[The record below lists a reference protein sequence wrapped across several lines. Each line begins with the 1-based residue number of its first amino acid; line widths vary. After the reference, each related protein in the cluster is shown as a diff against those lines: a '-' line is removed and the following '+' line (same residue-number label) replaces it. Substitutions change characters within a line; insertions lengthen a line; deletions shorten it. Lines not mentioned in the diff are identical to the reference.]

1 MKNLVLGIV
10 LFIICKVG
18 AQTPASALADSLY
31 AVGNYSKALKVYET
45 NPQSASNY
53 LKIARAY
60 KGLGNKAQALEAYQI
75 SLKMDKEQPIATTE
89 YGKMLLTR
97 NKFAQA
103 DSIFGLLT
111 ARYPDNPEYYYQ
123 HGRALRK
130 LKRDTAI
137 RKEAFE
143 KRYVTAFAKAVSLD
157 STHLKAIGQLALYH
171 LQQSDYPEVEKL
183 CFKAL
188 ESDPENIEIMNLLAQ
203 NFYNRGFYT
212 EAVDWFEKL
221 VALGQKSAFI
231 HEKLGYGYYQER
243 MYELAIDQYNILLEY
258 DDEHY
263 GTYHILAKLYNHIKD
278 KEKAIEASEKALY
291 FKDLPLDDVYMTLGA
306 TYRLHKQWP
315 EAIEQF
321 QNAIKENPEQG
332 GAYHNLAICAD
343 NYYKDKKAV
352 VNLYQ
357 QFISKFDNNRKYV
370 YTVQLAQDRV
380 KILNREIFM
389 EKDGN

>member
-1 MKNLVLGIV
+1 MKNLFLWMLLI
-10 LFIICKVG
+10 LISKAG
-18 AQTPASALADSLY
+18 AQTPASAVADSLY
-31 AVGNYSKALKVYET
+31 AVGNYSKALSAYT
-45 NPQSASNY
+45 QNPESAVNQ
-53 LKIARAY
+53 LQIARSY
-60 KGLGNKAQALEAYQI
+60 KGLGNKAKALKAYET
-75 SLKMDKEQPIATTE
+75 SLKMNSEQPITATE

-97 NKFAQA
+97 NKFLQA
-103 DSIFGLLT
+103 DSIFDLLT

-130 LKRDTAI
+130 LKRDTTVS
-137 RKEAFE
+137 KEAFE

-188 ESDPENIEIMNLLAQ
+188 ESDPENIEIINLLAQ

-221 VALGQKSAFI
+221 VELGQKSVFI

-243 MYELAIDQYNILLEY
+243 MYELAIEQYNILLEY

-321 QNAIKENPEQG
+321 QLAIKENSSEG
-332 GAYHNLAICAD
+332 NAYHNIAICAD
-343 NYYKDKKAV
+343 NYYKDKRAV
-352 VNLYQ
+352 VKLYE
-357 QFISKFDNNRKYV
+357 QFISKFKVSSKYR
-370 YTVQLAQDRV
+370 YSIKLAEERV

-389 EKDGN
+389 DNDGN